1 MSPKI
6 LLTQVQAK
14 YVEPETYARL
24 GHPPQPHQ
32 PKDAWQFSVLDF
44 VPHVNPVSYFC
55 TSGEAVIKAKK
66 LEQDLWQAAAA
77 ARKFVNVLT
86 KTRAKHK
93 YLEFQITGE
102 RSSEGRQMSIVK
114 TKDPRPNQRLIAK
127 QKTHFHA

>member
-1 MSPKI
+1 MPP
-6 LLTQVQAK
+6 TQAQTK
-14 YVEPETYARL
+14 YVEPEAIARL
-24 GHPPQPHQ
+24 GHAPQPHQ
-32 PKDAWQFSVLDF
+32 PKDAWQFNVLDF
-44 VPHVNPVSYFC
+44 VPNINPINYFC

-93 YLEFQITGE
+93 YLEFQITGD
-102 RSSEGRQMSIVK
+102 RFSDGRQMSIVK

-127 QKTHFHA
+127 QTSRFHS